1 MEPDPS
7 LLDPGRMTVP
17 PLFGWEHI
25 VLVLA
30 LVAVVGV
37 AFLLH
42 SVVRGPVHER
52 ANWQSWLAAR
62 SERPGVPAAASE
74 APAIGRIHP
83 SRLGTP
89 AARDGADETPGTD
102 TPRR

>member
-1 MEPDPS
+1 MEPDPT

-17 PLFGWEHI
+17 PFFGWEHI

-30 LVAVVGV
+30 LMAVVGM

-42 SVVRGPVHER
+42 SVARGSVHER
-52 ANWQSWLAAR
+52 ADWQLWLDAR
-62 SERPGVPAAASE
+62 SSRSDTPERAAMGPARE
-74 APAIGRIHP
+74 PIHP

-89 AARDGADETPGTD
+89 VDQDVTNGM
-102 TPRR
+102 

>member
-30 LVAVVGV
+30 VVAVVGLAYLLNSV
-37 AFLLH
+37 A
-42 SVVRGPVHER
+42 RGSAQER
-52 ANWQSWLAAR
+52 SDWQSWLEAR
-62 SERPGVPAAASE
+62 SSRPGVPVDEVREPAAE
-74 APAIGRIHP
+74 PIHP
-83 SRLGTP
+83 SRLAVPP
-89 AARDGADETPGTD
+89 AQDGADATTGA
-102 TPRR
+102 PRP

>member
-1 MEPDPS
+1 MEPDPT

-30 LVAVVGV
+30 LMAVVGV

-42 SVVRGPVHER
+42 SVARGSVHER
-52 ANWQSWLAAR
+52 ADWQSWLEAR
-62 SERPGVPAAASE
+62 SSRLT
-74 APAIGRIHP
+74 APADAFQDRAPETIHP
-83 SRLGTP
+83 SRLGTSIGQDV
-89 AARDGADETPGTD
+89 ADGI
-102 TPRR
+102 

>member
-1 MEPDPS
+1 MEPDPT

-30 LVAVVGV
+30 LMAVVGM

-42 SVVRGPVHER
+42 SVARGSVHER
-52 ANWQSWLAAR
+52 ADWQSWLDAR
-62 SERPGVPAAASE
+62 SRRPGAPESAAL
-74 APAIGRIHP
+74 APARETIHP

-89 AARDGADETPGTD
+89 IGLDVTNGM
-102 TPRR
+102 